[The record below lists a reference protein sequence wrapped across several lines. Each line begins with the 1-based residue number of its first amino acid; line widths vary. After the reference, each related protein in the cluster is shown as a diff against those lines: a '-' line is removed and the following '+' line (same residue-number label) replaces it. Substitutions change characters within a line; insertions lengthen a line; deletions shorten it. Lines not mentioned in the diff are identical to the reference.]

1 MFITNKRK
9 GDMKKVSLFALL
21 SLITLPVCATDASV
35 ATTENAIVQSEVKP
49 VTESVVPD
57 AVQPET
63 NVVSQPVAEP
73 VVESAPVEKVATPE
87 VKPETKSEPK
97 IAESKGS
104 FLDGVQ
110 LGVGA
115 SATGGLNGFVG
126 YANKKAD
133 SFWGKRFGV
142 RFDFATTQPVE
153 SVINDAID
161 SVVGDEG
168 IDVGDNLTISHGKMD
183 AKHFAA
189 LIDFYPFGN
198 TWFLGGW
205 RLTGGYAFGD
215 MNMGADVAGVFDGPS
230 GRYEFE
236 LSGKKYAYTGNTA
249 HGSANLDWK
258 YHGPYVGT
266 GFDFGLLA
274 GLKIYVDAGV
284 VFTNRAAELSL
295 DVPTDNLQ
303 QFNGTTWET
312 VDVPELDAAI
322 QETLSDAQDTL
333 NDFKFYP
340 MVKVGLMYRF

>member
-1 MFITNKRK
+1 
-9 GDMKKVSLFALL
+9 MKKVSLFALL

-35 ATTENAIVQSEVKP
+35 ATTENATVQSEVKP
-49 VTESVVPD
+49 VTESVTPD

-97 IAESKGS
+97 IAEVEKSESNGS

-110 LGVGA
+110 LGVGI
-115 SATGGLNGFVG
+115 SGTGGLNGFVG

-142 RFDFATTQPVE
+142 RFDFATTQPIE
-153 SVINDAID
+153 KELNDAID

-168 IDVGDNLTISHGKMD
+168 IDVGDNLAISHAKMD
-183 AKHFAA
+183 AKHYAA

-215 MNMGADVAGVFDGPS
+215 MKLGADIAGTFDGAAD
-230 GRYEFE
+230 RYEFE

-303 QFNGTTWET
+303 QFNGTNWEA
-312 VDVPELDAAI
+312 VKVADLDASI
-322 QETLSDAQDTL
+322 KETLSDVQSKLD
-333 NDFKFYP
+333 DFQFYP

>member
-1 MFITNKRK
+1 
-9 GDMKKVSLFALL
+9 MKKVSLFALL

-35 ATTENAIVQSEVKP
+35 ATTENATVQSEVKP

-97 IAESKGS
+97 IAEVEKSESKGS

-110 LGVGA
+110 LGVGI
-115 SATGGLNGFVG
+115 SGTGGLNGFVG
-126 YANKKAD
+126 YANKNAE

-142 RFDFATTQPVE
+142 RFDFATTQPIE
-153 SVINDAID
+153 KELNDAID
-161 SVVGDEG
+161 SVMGDEG
-168 IDVGDNLTISHGKMD
+168 IDVGDNLAISHAKMD
-183 AKHFAA
+183 AKHYAA
-189 LIDFYPFGN
+189 LVDFYPFGN

-205 RLTGGYAFGD
+205 RLTGGYAFG
-215 MNMGADVAGVFDGPS
+215 NMKLGADIAGTFDGAAD
-230 GRYEFE
+230 RYEFE
-236 LSGKKYAYTGNTA
+236 LAGNKYAYIGNTA
-249 HGSANLDWK
+249 HGTANMDWK
-258 YHGPYVGT
+258 YHGPYLGT
-266 GFDFGLLA
+266 GFDFGLLV
-274 GLKIYVDAGV
+274 GLKIFVDAGV

-295 DVPTDNLQ
+295 NVPADNLQ

-312 VDVPELDAAI
+312 VDVPELDKAV
-322 QETLSDAQDTL
+322 QETLSDVQDTL

-340 MVKVGLMYRF
+340 MVKIGVMYRF

>member
-1 MFITNKRK
+1 
-9 GDMKKVSLFALL
+9 MKKVSLFALL
-21 SLITLPVCATDASV
+21 SLITLPVCATDVPV
-35 ATTENAIVQSEVKP
+35 ATTENATVQSEVKP
-49 VTESVVPD
+49 VTESVAPD

-73 VVESAPVEKVATPE
+73 VVESAPVEKVTTPE
-87 VKPETKSEPK
+87 VKTETKSEQK
-97 IAESKGS
+97 IAEAEKSESKGS

-215 MNMGADVAGVFDGPS
+215 MKLGADIAGTFDGAAD
-230 GRYEFE
+230 RYEFE

-249 HGSANLDWK
+249 HGTANLDWK

-333 NDFKFYP
+333 DDFKFYP

>member
-1 MFITNKRK
+1 
-9 GDMKKVSLFALL
+9 MKKVSLFALL
-21 SLITLPVCATDASV
+21 SLITLPVCATDAPV
-35 ATTENAIVQSEVKP
+35 ATTENATVQSEIKP
-49 VTESVVPD
+49 VAESVVPD

-63 NVVSQPVAEP
+63 DAVSQPVAEP
-73 VVESAPVEKVATPE
+73 VPESAPVEKVATPE

-97 IAESKGS
+97 IAETEKSESKGS

-110 LGVGA
+110 LGVGV

-126 YANKKAD
+126 YVNKNAE

-153 SVINDAID
+153 SVINDALD
-161 SVVGDEG
+161 SVIGDKG
-168 IDVGDNLTISHGKMD
+168 IDIGDNLAISHAKMD
-183 AKHFAA
+183 AKHYAA
-189 LIDFYPFGN
+189 LVDFYPFGN
-198 TWFLGGW
+198 TWFFGGW

-215 MNMGADVAGVFDGPS
+215 MNLGADVAGTFDGLS
-230 GRYEFE
+230 DRYEFE
-236 LSGKKYAYTGNTA
+236 LAGNKYAYTGNTA
-249 HGSANLDWK
+249 HGTANMDWK
-258 YHGPYVGT
+258 YHGPYLGT

-295 DVPTDNLQ
+295 NVPTDNLQ
-303 QFNGTTWET
+303 QFNGTTWDP

-333 NDFKFYP
+333 DDFKFYP

>member
-1 MFITNKRK
+1 
-9 GDMKKVSLFALL
+9 MKKVSLFALL
-21 SLITLPVCATDASV
+21 SLITLPVCAIDAPV
-35 ATTENAIVQSEVKP
+35 ATTENATVQSEVKP

-97 IAESKGS
+97 IAETKKSESKGS

-110 LGVGA
+110 LGVGV
-115 SATGGLNGFVG
+115 SGTGGLNGFVG

-142 RFDFATTQPVE
+142 RFDFATTQPIE
-153 SVINDAID
+153 KELNDAID
-161 SVVGDEG
+161 SIMGDEG
-168 IDVGDNLTISHGKMD
+168 IDVGDNLAISHAKMD
-183 AKHFAA
+183 AKHYAA
-189 LIDFYPFGN
+189 LVDFYPFGN

-205 RLTGGYAFGD
+205 RLTGGYAFG
-215 MNMGADVAGVFDGPS
+215 NMKLGADIAGTFDGAAD
-230 GRYEFE
+230 RYEFE
-236 LSGKKYAYTGNTA
+236 LAGNKYAYVGNTA
-249 HGSANLDWK
+249 HGTANMDWK
-258 YHGPYVGT
+258 YHGPYLGT

-274 GLKIYVDAGV
+274 GLKIFVDAGV

-303 QFNGTTWET
+303 QFNGTTWDP
-312 VDVPELDAAI
+312 VDVPELDTAI

-333 NDFKFYP
+333 DDFKFYP